1 MKRIII
7 LALAIAALSFVVAGT
22 ADAVCSQI
30 GEIVRVQTTPAGGV
44 TLIFLRNTS
53 ISNFTWN
60 ASTTDLKIAGMAA
73 SAVANRNRAQ
83 IITSAAACPA
93 VVNGAN
99 LAMGGV
105 ITTFFLFP

>member
-22 ADAVCSQI
+22 ADAVCNQT
-30 GEIVRVQTTPAGGV
+30 GEIVRVQTTPGGGA
-44 TLIFLRNTS
+44 TTIFLRNTN
-53 ISNFTWN
+53 ISNFTWF
-60 ASTTDLKIAGMAA
+60 AATTDLKIAEMAA
-73 SAVANRNRAQ
+73 AAVANRNRAQ
-83 IITSAAACPA
+83 IVTSAAACPGI
-93 VVNGAN
+93 VNGAN